1 MLTPGHLTVKGA
13 RHKTPMFVFPTSA
26 RQADQTDLQI
36 PVSDARDV
44 IQLFRSSHLSGRDP
58 SMRCLYY
65 IRMVGHVKGN
75 EYFPFTL
82 QQNQGQITCPAVSP
96 WITFGELTSTR

>member
-1 MLTPGHLTVKGA
+1 MLTPGYLTVKGT

-36 PVSDARDV
+36 PVSDALDV

-65 IRMVGHVKGN
+65 IRMLGHVKGN
-75 EYFPFTL
+75 EYFSFTL
-82 QQNQGQITCPAVSP
+82 Q
-96 WITFGELTSTR
+96 

>member
-26 RQADQTDLQI
+26 RQADQTDLLT
-36 PVSDARDV
+36 PVSDALDV
-44 IQLFRSSHLSGRDP
+44 IQLFRSSHLCERDP

-65 IRMVGHVKGN
+65 IRMLGHVKGN
-75 EYFPFTL
+75 EYFSFTL
-82 QQNQGQITCPAVSP
+82 QQN
-96 WITFGELTSTR
+96 